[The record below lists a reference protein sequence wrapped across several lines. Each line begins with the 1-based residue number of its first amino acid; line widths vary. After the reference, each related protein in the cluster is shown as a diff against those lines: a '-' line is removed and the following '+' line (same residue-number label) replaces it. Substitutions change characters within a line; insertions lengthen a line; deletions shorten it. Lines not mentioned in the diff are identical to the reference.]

1 MRNLGRGSILAGL
14 MLGLV
19 SLHAGAPATRTLRG
33 GVETGAQTSTIPYD
47 HIHLNVPDPAVAS
60 VWYEKNMTG
69 GRRITEAPDRI
80 MYGSTRLMF
89 LRKADATASAG
100 TAIDHIGFSVADLD
114 AKMKELEA
122 AGVKI
127 TTPARDVPGL
137 FKLAF
142 VEDPWGTRIEVVQD
156 PELLGLH
163 HIHMRGPNPEEVIAW
178 LLDKFGGKRQ
188 QLKGRIDAVR
198 YDADGFSSMWILV
211 QKGEAVPSIGR
222 AIDHIGWRSVKGLND
237 TINELKAK
245 GVVAT
250 SEPRPLVLPNGPS
263 INFAYVAGPN
273 GARIELVERPGLKPG
288 Q

>member
-1 MRNLGRGSILAGL
+1 MAKPFRAFLLAGAAL
-14 MLGLV
+14 IVMSSV
-19 SLHAGAPATRTLRG
+19 AW
-33 GVETGAQTSTIPYD
+33 AQTPTLPYD
-47 HIHLNVPDPAVAS
+47 HIHLNVPDPAAAAG
-60 VWYEKNMTG
+60 WYEKYFG
-69 GRRITEAPDRI
+69 GKLGTEAPNRI
-80 MYGSTRLMF
+80 MFGSTRFMF
-89 LRKADATASAG
+89 LRSATAKPSAG
-100 TAIDHIGFSVADLD
+100 SAIDHIGFSFADLD
-114 AKMKELEA
+114 VKMKEFEA
-122 AGVKI
+122 AGIKI

-163 HIHMRGPNPEEVIAW
+163 HIHMRGPNPEEVLTW

-198 YDADGFSSMWILV
+198 YDAEGFSSMWILV
-211 QKGEAVPSIGR
+211 QKGEAEPSIGH
-222 AIDHIGWRSVKGLND
+222 AIDHIGWRSTKPLAE
-237 TINELKAK
+237 TMNELTAK

-250 SEPRPLVLPNGPS
+250 SQPRPLSLPNGPS
-263 INFAYVAGPN
+263 INYAYVAGPA